1 MWNSNGDLDHA
12 TSEVVDTG
20 PMTVSGKIDG
30 NSRVRLVCTGG
41 PITVNGDI
49 QGNSVVYLV
58 ATGPI
63 TMNGKIDG
71 SAVVVLVST
80 GGAITVTGKVDGSSN
95 VTFEAAG
102 DVTIGTQGGDGDKKI
117 DGSSSV
123 TAIAGGN
130 ITLGSYIHAATVD
143 FRAHGMI
150 STTEIDTGANVQALA
165 DGDVTIAGKV
175 DGGSRVELVS
185 NRMSVTVN
193 GKIDGSSMAFLT
205 AGLDVGIGVGKQGGD
220 EDHKIDGNSSVVAI
234 ASRDITLGS
243 RIAKDHTSVDFAA
256 GGTVTIDGQIGY
268 DAQVRLL
275 SADREDR
282 HHRRPRRRRHHRPD
296 RTEGSG
302 EPQGRRRR
310 PVDRDRLGGSRLVH
324 SEPRSRRIL
333 VAELAPYVRVRGAVP
348 RRAALTCRPR
358 DRSPGDRR
366 PGDRHPRRTGLAPG
380 QGGGR
385 RMVVHRCVLAV
396 PDRGGSRSGIPGG
409 ARSVATPGPARPA
422 LGPQRPIPH
431 PDGPRARD
439 GRAQRDL
446 LDHL

>member
-275 SADREDR
+275 SATGKIAITGGLDGGGTIVQTAPKGAASPKVDGGAQWIETDWADLDSFT
-282 HHRRPRRRRHHRPD
+282 PNPD
-296 RTEGSG
+296 RAGYWWQNWPHTFGY
-302 EPQGRRRR
+302 
-310 PVDRDRLGGSRLVH
+310 
-324 SEPRSRRIL
+324 
-333 VAELAPYVRVRGAVP
+333 VAPFS
-348 RRAALTCRPR
+348 RRAAL
-358 DRSPGDRR
+358 
-366 PGDRHPRRTGLAPG
+366 
-380 QGGGR
+380 
-385 RMVVHRCVLAV
+385 
-396 PDRGGSRSGIPGG
+396 
-409 ARSVATPGPARPA
+409 
-422 LGPQRPIPH
+422 
-431 PDGPRARD
+431 
-439 GRAQRDL
+439 DL
-446 LDHL
+446 PTS